1 MEVGGKDWV
10 ANGFLQTTGD
20 CRSLGVGNNAY
31 NEKQMSFLAFH
42 EKDSKF
48 RFGTGGS
55 CTIS

>member
-20 CRSLGVGNNAY
+20 CRSLGVRNNAY

-48 RFGTGGS
+48 RFGTGGLMHN
-55 CTIS
+55 